1 MKTIMHK
8 NSIFLIVAIVALTI
22 QSCSDFL
29 NEELVS
35 DVSASYYSTAA
46 GLEDAVDGAYSFLK
60 YVHSNERAYSLTVFG
75 TDTYTNGA
83 DGGFK
88 GFNWYDATLRADDS
102 GLREMWEYLYKG
114 VNQANAVIGRSE
126 AVTDMDA
133 DTKKIRVA
141 EAKFLRAY
149 YYFNIVRQWG
159 SADLRLEETVGAVVT
174 ANKTP
179 AEEVYAQAIIPDLT
193 DAIND
198 LPVTQ
203 PQYGRATKGAA
214 QNLMGM
220 VLLTRGWLTNSNADF
235 TAAETN
241 FTAVIESGTYAL
253 VPSHKELWDQSKQN
267 NKEIIFAVQNSTDVL
282 LNSGGDG
289 VAPGEGNRGHLYFL
303 MQYDNQPGMVRDIAN
318 GRPFKR
324 FRPTNYLLDLWES
337 SRAIDNR
344 YDQTYKKVWYV
355 NGNNAT
361 YLWTQAYIDAGAKK
375 KDGSPVTAADLGKT
389 RLELGDTAIFIPG
402 PGKEAVW
409 TAAKRAATRYQ
420 VILRNDAG
428 KGNFNEFQYAHINKF
443 MDPLRPTI
451 QWMEGSRDW
460 FVMRLADTY
469 LMRAEARLKQS
480 NDAGARADIVFVRQ
494 RAAFPGVDMNDVANT
509 PATITL
515 DYLLDERAREL
526 DGEQCRWYDLVRT
539 GTLATRVNKY
549 NPEAQNRVDAHFT
562 RRPIIQNEIDRTL
575 GGYEQN
581 CGYPGGPPC
590 N

>member
-1 MKTIMHK
+1 MKK
-8 NSIFLIVAIVALTI
+8 KSLYLIVALVAFNI
-22 QSCSDFL
+22 QSCKDFL
-29 NEELVS
+29 KEELVS
-35 DVSASYYSTAA
+35 DVSASYYATAA
-46 GLEDAVDGAYSFLK
+46 GLEDAVDGTYSYLK
-60 YVHSNERAYSLTVFG
+60 YIHSNERAYSLTVFG

-133 DTKKIRVA
+133 ATKKIRVA

-149 YYFNIVRQWG
+149 YYFTIIRQWG
-159 SADLRLEETVGAVVT
+159 FADLRLEETVGAVVT

-179 AEEVYAQAIIPDLT
+179 ASEVYAQAIIPDLT
-193 DAIND
+193 TAIAD
-198 LPVTQ
+198 LPLTQ

-214 QNLMGM
+214 QHLMGLA
-220 VLLTRGWLTNSNADF
+220 LLTRGWLLNSAADF
-235 TAAETN
+235 AAAETN
-241 FTAVIESGTYAL
+241 FTSVISSGTYSL

-267 NKEIIFAVQNSTDVL
+267 NKEIVFAVQNSTDVL

-324 FRPTNYLLDLWES
+324 FRPTAYLLDLWGA
-337 SRAIDNR
+337 SRDIDNR
-344 YDQTYKKVWYV
+344 YDQTYKKVWIS
-355 NGNNAT
+355 NGNTAAF
-361 YLWTQAYIDAGAKK
+361 LWTQAYIDAGARKA
-375 KDGSPVTAADLGKT
+375 DGSLVTAADLGKP
-389 RLELGDTAIFIPG
+389 RLTVGDTAIYIPG

-409 TAAKRAATRYQ
+409 TAAKRKATRYQ
-420 VILRNDAG
+420 VILRTDAG
-428 KGNFNEFQYAHINKF
+428 KDYYNEFQYAHINKF

-451 QWMEGSRDW
+451 QWQEGSRDW
-460 FVMRLADTY
+460 FAFRLADTY
-469 LMRAEARLKQS
+469 LLRAEARFKQG
-480 NDAGARADIVFVRQ
+480 NNAGARADIVLVRQ
-494 RAAFPGVDMNDVANT
+494 RAAFAGVDMNDVANT

-539 GTLATRVNKY
+539 GTLVSRVNQY
-549 NPEAQNRVDAHFT
+549 NKEALNRVDIHFT
-562 RRPIIQNEIDRTL
+562 RRPIIQNQLDRTL

-581 CGYPGGPPC
+581 CGYPGAAAC